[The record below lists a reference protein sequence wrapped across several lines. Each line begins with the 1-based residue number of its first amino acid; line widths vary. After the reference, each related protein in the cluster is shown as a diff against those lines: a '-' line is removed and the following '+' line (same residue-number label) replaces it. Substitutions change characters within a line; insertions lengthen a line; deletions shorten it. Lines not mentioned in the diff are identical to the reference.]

1 MSEDK
6 NKLNCSF
13 CGKEQAKVK
22 KLIAGPNIYICNECV
37 DLCNDILI
45 EEEKVTE
52 TQSPQISKPKEI
64 FSYLNEIIVGQDDAK
79 KKLSVA
85 VYNHYKR
92 VFNRTPA
99 DDIEVQKSN
108 VMLLGPTGSGKTLLA
123 QTLAKYLDV
132 PFAIA
137 DATSLTE
144 AGYVGEDV
152 ENIIQKLLQNAD
164 YDVER
169 AQRGIIYIDEIDKIS
184 KKGENVSITRDVS
197 GEGVQQALLK
207 IIEGTTAAIP
217 PKGGR
222 KHPQQEFINVD
233 TKNILFICGGAFNGL
248 EKQIKKRLSKS
259 SIGFNTEQSTTNELA
274 TTSMFKN
281 AKTQDLIKYGIIP
294 EFIGRFPVIAAL
306 EELTE
311 SELVKVMSETK
322 NSISA
327 QYKHLFEM
335 DDISLEFTNDAYVA
349 IAKEA
354 KESASG
360 ARAIRSIFEDILQDF
375 MFDLPS
381 EENVKKIVI
390 DKKDVLRRDQPLR
403 LLDKKAAN

>member
-1 MSEDK
+1 MEENK
-6 NKLNCSF
+6 TKLNCSF
-13 CGKEQAKVK
+13 CGKKQEKVK

-45 EEEKVTE
+45 EEQKAEEPATLEVA
-52 TQSPQISKPKEI
+52 KPKEI
-64 FSYLNEIIVGQDDAK
+64 YSYLDEVIVGQDDAK

-92 VFNRTPA
+92 VFSKVKTEGV
-99 DDIEVQKSN
+99 DVQKSN

-123 QTLAKYLDV
+123 QTLANYLDV

-152 ENIIQKLLQNAD
+152 ENIIQKLLQNAN
-164 YDVER
+164 YDIER

-207 IIEGTTAAIP
+207 IIEGTVASIP
-217 PKGGR
+217 PQGGR
-222 KHPQQEFINVD
+222 KHPQQEFLSVN

-248 EKQIKKRLSKS
+248 EEQIEKRMSNKA
-259 SIGFNTEQSTTNELA
+259 IGFNSDIKSINEN
-274 TTSMFKN
+274 TKGSSFKK

-294 EFIGRFPVIAAL
+294 EFIGRFPVMAAL
-306 EELTE
+306 EELSE
-311 SELVKVMSETK
+311 DELVKVMSETK
-322 NSISA
+322 NSISD
-327 QYKHLFEM
+327 QYKYLFKM
-335 DDISLEFTNDAYVA
+335 DNMELAFTPEAFKA

-354 KESASG
+354 KASASG
-360 ARAIRSIFEDILQDF
+360 ARAIRSIFEDILQDS
-375 MFDLPS
+375 MFNLPS
-381 EENVKKIVI
+381 EKNVNKITI
-390 DKKDVLRRDQPLR
+390 DEKVVEKRSQPLR
-403 LLDKKAAN
+403 VLKKSS

>member
-1 MSEDK
+1 MAEDK
-6 NKLNCSF
+6 TKLHCSF

-37 DLCNDILI
+37 DLCNDILK
-45 EEEKVTE
+45 EEDKNEKD
-52 TQSPQISKPKEI
+52 QSFQISKPKEI
-64 FSYLNEIIVGQDDAK
+64 YSYLDEIVVGQEDAK

-92 VFNRTPA
+92 VFSKVSA
-99 DDIEVQKSN
+99 EEIEIQKSN
-108 VMLLGPTGSGKTLLA
+108 VMPLGPTGSGKTLLA
-123 QTLAKYLDV
+123 QTLARYLDV

-164 YDVER
+164 YDVDR
-169 AQRGIIYIDEIDKIS
+169 AQRGIVYIDEIDKIS

-248 EKQIKKRLSKS
+248 EEQIKKRLSKGT
-259 SIGFNTEQSTTNELA
+259 IGFNTETENIEELPIN
-274 TTSMFKN
+274 SMFKS
-281 AKTQDLIKYGIIP
+281 AKTQDLIKFGIIP

-311 SELVKVMSETK
+311 SELVRVMSKTK

-327 QYKHLFEM
+327 QYQHLFKM
-335 DDISLEFTNDAYVA
+335 DEIQLEFSEDAFEA

-360 ARAIRSIFEDILQDF
+360 ARAIRSIFEDILQDL

-381 EENVKKIVI
+381 EDNVKKIVI
-390 DKKDVLRRDQPLR
+390 DKKTVQTREQPLR
-403 LLDKKAAN
+403 LLNKKVAN